1 MRELGRRELLAA
13 LGIGSRALA
22 TRTSAQDAAKP
33 AAAPTP
39 APSPGT
45 SWKLSLGAWSF
56 HRAIRSGELAHEDL
70 AKRARSL
77 GFAGLDHVS
86 TFLADQVAKEGHLA
100 ELAKRARDEGIAN
113 VCILVDGEGD
123 LADRDRV
130 TRKAAVEAHLKWL
143 DAAAALGCE
152 SIRVN
157 LAGSGTPE
165 ERGEAAVESLRE
177 LSLWVRPPVLRVLV
191 ENHGGLS
198 SDASWLSAVMRR
210 GHRSPEFG
218 KVGTLPDFGNWTIG
232 EGRTYD
238 RYRGVSE
245 LMPWAGHVSAKSH
258 EFDAQGN
265 ETSTDYRRMLRILR
279 DARYERW
286 IEVEY
291 EGDRLSEE
299 EGVRATKRLVETV
312 MAELAA
318 TK

>member
-13 LGIGSRALA
+13 LGVGSLALA
-22 TRTSAQDAAKP
+22 AR
-33 AAAPTP
+33 AAAQEASKTGAAPAPAP
-39 APSPGT
+39 APSPG
-45 SWKLSLGAWSF
+45 WKLSLGAWSF
-56 HRAIRSGELAHEDL
+56 HRALRSGELAHEDL

-77 GFAGLDHVS
+77 GFAGLDSVS
-86 TFLADQVAKEGHLA
+86 TFFADKASDAAYLAD
-100 ELAKRARDEGIAN
+100 LAKRARDEGIAH

-143 DAAAALGCE
+143 DAAVALGCG

-157 LAGSGTPE
+157 LGGSGTPE

-177 LSLWVRPPVLRVLV
+177 LSMWVRPPVLRVLV

-210 GHRSPEFG
+210 GHRSPDFA
-218 KVGTLPDFGNWTIG
+218 KVGTLPDFGNWTIA

-245 LMPWAGHVSAKSH
+245 LMPWAGQVSAKSH
-258 EFDAQGN
+258 DFDAQGN

-279 DARYERW
+279 DARYEGW
-286 IEVEY
+286 LEVEY
-291 EGDRLSEE
+291 EGERLSEE